1 MHANKISGL
10 LPCFGLL
17 LMLTACNPPE
27 PARTPAVCYLTT
39 ATEQVTRDTP
49 PTLTLERSFTY
60 TGNQLTAI
68 NERTASQQASYRVDY
83 QDGKAIR
90 AIGSL
95 ANMLLE
101 YDTRTGKVNRATM
114 ARGTQTQSVF
124 TLTHT
129 ASGRLSSLTETRQV
143 PVAGSSVVSRA
154 YSFSYTNAGNVSTE
168 RVVFTFQNGSTLT
181 QETDYAV
188 GAETAPY
195 ATFPERALLT
205 LVSVGQQFETRPGRF
220 WNANVLTGYQV
231 YTVNSTDRLLAEA
244 ATFTNQF
251 DADGNLT
258 ALTQSTRSYSPVGS
272 TFFTTRPTSHVLT
285 HECR

>member
-1 MHANKISGL
+1 MLGL
-10 LPCFGLL
+10 LSYFSLL
-17 LMLTACNPPE
+17 LSLIACDSPE
-27 PARTPAVCYLTT
+27 PATTPSVCYLTAT
-39 ATEQVTRDTP
+39 TEQVTRDTP

-83 QDGKAIR
+83 QDGKAVR
-90 AIGSL
+90 AVGSP
-95 ANMLLE
+95 ANMVLE
-101 YDTRTGKVNRATM
+101 YDTKTGRVNRATM
-114 ARGTQTQSVF
+114 AQGTQTQSVF

-143 PVAGSSVVSRA
+143 PVTGSSVVSRA

-168 RVVFTFQNGSTLT
+168 RVTFTFQNGSTLT

-188 GAETAPY
+188 GAESAPY

-205 LVSVGQQFETRPGRF
+205 LVSLGQQFETRPGRL

-231 YTVNSTDRLLAEA
+231 YTLNGTNRLLAES

-251 DADGNLT
+251 DATGNLT
-258 ALTQSTRSYSPVGS
+258 ALTQNTRSYTPAGS
-272 TFFTTRPTSHVLT
+272 TFFTTKPTSHVLT